1 MVESLFFL
9 FKWSLYHVTRNRL
22 EKSVRFPSPIRH
34 SVGLLFFMI
43 MRWQPRDRCICEI
56 TDQQTAI
63 GCCALLFNQVGLL
76 DIVTKRARVADS
88 KLLKMLS
95 SASCIPYELESSQ
108 VREKYKNKTRK
119 IRMTAVP
126 SSFSFH
132 EFFLLPIFFCCCC

>member
-1 MVESLFFL
+1 
-9 FKWSLYHVTRNRL
+9 
-22 EKSVRFPSPIRH
+22 
-34 SVGLLFFMI
+34 

-132 EFFLLPIFFCCCC
+132 EFFLLPIFFLLLLLMFVFSSAH